1 MGLDFRKRSG
11 RVFDGSKLNVDG
23 QGIYNVFKGSS
34 FTKIAPKENQIGKPL
49 SQLITPTP
57 TPNPTNTPTPSITP
71 TITPTNTPTSTPT
84 PTPSITPTITS
95 TNTPTPTQT
104 PTPTP
109 TPACN
114 CYLFT
119 NLDPI
124 NNIDF
129 SYLDCNGT
137 PSKLIIPPLG
147 TSGYLCVQSYT
158 PDINLNVQN
167 FGDCNGSTPC
177 NT

>member
-71 TITPTNTPTSTPT
+71 TITP
-84 PTPSITPTITS
+84 TS